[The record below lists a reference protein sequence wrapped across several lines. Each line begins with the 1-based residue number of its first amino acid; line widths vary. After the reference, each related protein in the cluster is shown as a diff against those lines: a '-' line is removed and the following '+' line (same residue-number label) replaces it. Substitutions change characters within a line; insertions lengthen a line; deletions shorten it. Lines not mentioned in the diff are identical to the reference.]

1 MPAVIAAFLC
11 PLFHAVSNIIDAHLS
26 NNVFRKLPTLIFY
39 NCLTNFFAAP
49 IGFGFRTAAMVRM
62 GDYAAAG
69 SCRHDRRFLP
79 DTLL

>member
-26 NNVFRKLPTLIFY
+26 KAADVDFLQLSDQFFRG
-39 NCLTNFFAAP
+39 AD
-49 IGFGFRTAAMVRM
+49 GFGFRTAAMVRM